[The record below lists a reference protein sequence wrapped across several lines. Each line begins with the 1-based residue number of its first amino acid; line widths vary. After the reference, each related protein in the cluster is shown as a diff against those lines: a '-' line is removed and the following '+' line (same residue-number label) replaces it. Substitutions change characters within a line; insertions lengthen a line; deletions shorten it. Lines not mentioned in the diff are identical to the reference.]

1 MDDVNKQDGLVVWY
15 NERKGYGFVHIGEDE
30 IFLHHSALDRFGLV
44 SVFPGDRL
52 AVVITENERG
62 SVIRE
67 ILSIQRA
74 QADSVPK
81 NTAPGQDEV
90 QGIVEFFNTFKGY
103 GFIEVGQDQQ
113 DVFVHLRTLRSCG
126 IHNLIQGQEL
136 LLNITDEGKGPQATE
151 IRLLSSE

>member
-1 MDDVNKQDGLVVWY
+1 MDEVNKQDGLVVWY
-15 NERKGYGFVHIGEDE
+15 NERKGYGFVHIGEQE

-52 AVVITENERG
+52 TVPITENVRG
-62 SVIRE
+62 AVIRE
-67 ILSIQRA
+67 ILSIQRV

-90 QGIVEFFNTFKGY
+90 QGRVKFFNTFKGY
-103 GFIEVGQDQQ
+103 GFIEIGHDQQ
-113 DVFVHLRTLRSCG
+113 DVFVHLRTLRNCG
-126 IHNLIQGQEL
+126 IHNLIQGEKL
-136 LLNITDEGKGPQATE
+136 LLNITDKGKGPQATE

>member
-1 MDDVNKQDGLVVWY
+1 VL
-15 NERKGYGFVHIGEDE
+15 
-30 IFLHHSALDRFGLV
+30 
-44 SVFPGDRL
+44 
-52 AVVITENERG
+52 ITENER
-62 SVIRE
+62 SAVIRE
-67 ILSIQRA
+67 ILSIQRV

-90 QGIVEFFNTFKGY
+90 QGRVKFFNTFKGY
-103 GFIEVGQDQQ
+103 GFIEIGHDQQ
-113 DVFVHLRTLRSCG
+113 DVFVYLRTLRNCG

>member
-15 NERKGYGFVHIGEDE
+15 NER
-30 IFLHHSALDRFGLV
+30 
-44 SVFPGDRL
+44 
-52 AVVITENERG
+52 
-62 SVIRE
+62 
-67 ILSIQRA
+67 
-74 QADSVPK
+74 
-81 NTAPGQDEV
+81 
-90 QGIVEFFNTFKGY
+90 KGY

-136 LLNITDEGKGPQATE
+136 FLNITDEGKGPQATE

>member
-15 NERKGYGFVHIGEDE
+15 NER
-30 IFLHHSALDRFGLV
+30 
-44 SVFPGDRL
+44 
-52 AVVITENERG
+52 
-62 SVIRE
+62 
-67 ILSIQRA
+67 
-74 QADSVPK
+74 
-81 NTAPGQDEV
+81 
-90 QGIVEFFNTFKGY
+90 KGY

-136 LLNITDEGKGPQATE
+136 LLNITDEGKGPQVTE

>member
-1 MDDVNKQDGLVVWY
+1 MEDVNKQDGLVVWY
-15 NERKGYGFVHIGEDE
+15 NECKSYGFVHIGENE
-30 IFLHHSALDRFGLV
+30 IFLHHSALHRFGLV
-44 SVFPGDRL
+44 SVFPGERL
-52 AVVITENERG
+52 AVFITENERG

-81 NTAPGQDEV
+81 KHRPRSGC
-90 QGIVEFFNTFKGY
+90 FL
-103 GFIEVGQDQQ
+103 
-113 DVFVHLRTLRSCG
+113 HMRTLRSCS